1 MLAPISWLKD
11 YVDINV
17 TPEELAAKL
26 VAIGFEVEGIE
37 YQAKKASLVKTCKI
51 LSVEKHPA
59 ADRLRVTQV
68 DVGGKTIQVVTNVP
82 VKGGEYTAVAL
93 DGAVLAD
100 GHAIKRGELRGV
112 LSEGMF
118 CGPEEIGLSAADID
132 GQKEDDILRFPEGT
146 PLGEDAAVALGFD
159 DVVLDVS
166 VTANR
171 PDCNS
176 IYKLAKE
183 VAVALGTECREP
195 EIRYEATGADVG
207 DAVGVEVRNRE
218 LCPRYMAACVR
229 NVKIFPSPE
238 KMRKRLRAVG
248 IRPIN
253 NIVDITNY
261 VLTEIGQP
269 MHAFDLRYLAGGR
282 IVVRNAEEGERIVT
296 LDGKENKMTSSMLAI
311 CDAEKPVAV
320 AGIMG
325 GEYSGIQ
332 ADTSTIIFESAKF
345 ARDSVRRTSRALNL
359 RSDSSARYE
368 KGIDF
373 ASQEYGLKRA
383 LTLIYETGSGE
394 IGKGLIDIKVDYAE
408 VRDIAFTTAK
418 IARILGCAVPE
429 KKLVDILSRL
439 GIPVSKKED
448 GTLVAH
454 VPDARSDIDGVN
466 DIAEEFIR
474 VYGYSHVKPT
484 LFRHSGL
491 TRGGVPADIAFRNK
505 VKEELAAEG
514 LSECITY
521 SFTSPTFADKLRIPA
536 DSDLR
541 KWVELVNPLG
551 EALSVMRTVL
561 THSMLEVLA
570 YNAAHFNKSAALFEI
585 AKTYHPHSLPLT
597 ELPEEREKLVIGMYG
612 ADTDF
617 FTLKGVIEGLFD
629 ALHVKAAFGVSG
641 LPFLHPGR
649 GADISADGTHVGF
662 AGEIHPDVAEEYGAD
677 VRMYAAELD
686 LAALYGVC
694 KGGCGF
700 KAFSK
705 YPPVERDLAVVVAD
719 GVHAGDMI
727 AAAESAG
734 AEHLTGSDVF
744 DVYRGAQVGEG
755 MKSVAMSFTF
765 SSVERT
771 LTDDEIAAEMQK
783 ILSALESAF
792 GAKIRA

>member
-1 MLAPISWLKD
+1 
-11 YVDINV
+11 
-17 TPEELAAKL
+17 
-26 VAIGFEVEGIE
+26 
-37 YQAKKASLVKTCKI
+37 
-51 LSVEKHPA
+51 
-59 ADRLRVTQV
+59 
-68 DVGGKTIQVVTNVP
+68 
-82 VKGGEYTAVAL
+82 
-93 DGAVLAD
+93 
-100 GHAIKRGELRGV
+100 
-112 LSEGMF
+112 
-118 CGPEEIGLSAADID
+118 
-132 GQKEDDILRFPEGT
+132 
-146 PLGEDAAVALGFD
+146 
-159 DVVLDVS
+159 
-166 VTANR
+166 
-171 PDCNS
+171 
-176 IYKLAKE
+176 
-183 VAVALGTECREP
+183 
-195 EIRYEATGADVG
+195 
-207 DAVGVEVRNRE
+207 
-218 LCPRYMAACVR
+218 
-229 NVKIFPSPE
+229 
-238 KMRKRLRAVG
+238 
-248 IRPIN
+248 
-253 NIVDITNY
+253 
-261 VLTEIGQP
+261 
-269 MHAFDLRYLAGGR
+269 
-282 IVVRNAEEGERIVT
+282 
-296 LDGKENKMTSSMLAI
+296 
-311 CDAEKPVAV
+311 
-320 AGIMG
+320 MG

-394 IGKGLIDIKVDYAE
+394 IGKGLIDVKVDYAE
-408 VRDIAFTTAK
+408 S
-418 IARILGCAVPE
+418 ARHRVHDGEDSADTRLRRARKETRGH
-429 KKLVDILSRL
+429 LSRL

-585 AKTYHPHSLPLT
+585 AKTYHPHSLPLA

-649 GADISADGTHVGF
+649 GADISADGMHVGF